1 MEQSDKSSFCVR
13 PFNSV
18 VIKTDG
24 SIRPCCQ
31 IKSTPYNLKTHE
43 VGQYWSSDY
52 LSNLRQKFLQ
62 DEKPDECKNCWDQE
76 KNMMKS
82 HRNESNSQYGT
93 IFKKNYLQN
102 LQFIKKNNLSY
113 PEDVELNI
121 TNICNL
127 SCQMCTGKFSSK
139 LLIENNYLE
148 FEKLKQSDYDLDEKI
163 KYKIEQ
169 IASHDLKLLNLIG
182 GEPLVNKNILTLLEK
197 LVISGQSK
205 KITLHITTNG
215 TTCNAKIIK
224 LLRAFK
230 NLRIMFSMESVG
242 KYNDYMRYP
251 SNWQNIEKNINQFK
265 TLDNAYPYINAT
277 IQNLNILYLEPLIEF
292 AHINTIFLNFSRLIN
307 PLYLEFDNL
316 PINLL
321 KKSYDILNNIDKD
334 KLTHT
339 KNVKEIIN
347 LLKIKIS
354 NYTHDKK
361 KFATFTDMIRKRD
374 QYRKISIKDYMPE
387 IYNII

>member
-13 PFNSV
+13 PFNSM

-43 VGQYWSSDY
+43 VDQYWSSDY

-62 DEKPDECKNCWDQE
+62 DEKPSECKNCWDQE

-102 LQFIKKNNLSY
+102 LQFIKKDNLSY

-292 AHINTIFLNFSRLIN
+292 AHINNIFLNFSRLIN

-321 KKSYDILNNIDKD
+321 EKSYDILNNIDKD

-361 KFATFTDMIRKRD
+361 IFAMFTDMIRKRD